1 MNDDLTAARL
11 AALTK
16 TTGWRFEVHDEVTS
30 TNALAK
36 AAAESGAPEGTV
48 IFAASQT
55 AGRGRLGR
63 TFCSPPDTGLYMSVV
78 LRPHVKAEQALR
90 ITTAAAVAAARAI
103 EQVSGKTA
111 AIKWVNDIYCD
122 DKKVCGILT
131 EAVPDPQTG
140 GLCYAVLGI
149 GINVRE
155 PVGGFPLEISGIA
168 GAVFDADDGD
178 RAVVAA
184 AVLDAFAPLYA
195 RLEDGA
201 HIAEYR
207 ARQWLCG
214 KAVTVHTP
222 TDSRAAT
229 ALCVDEQCRLVVRYD
244 SGEETALSTG
254 DVSVRAV
261 KGQ

>member
-1 MNDDLTAARL
+1 MRDDLTAARL
-11 AALTK
+11 AALAQ
-16 TTGWRFEVHDEVTS
+16 TTGWHFDVNDEVTS

-36 AAAESGAPEGTV
+36 AAAENGAPEGTV
-48 IFAASQT
+48 ILAASQT

-78 LRPHVKAEQALR
+78 LRPRVEAEKALN
-90 ITTAAAVAAARAI
+90 ITTAAAVAAAQAI
-103 EQVSGKTA
+103 EQVAGKTA

-155 PVGGFPLEISGIA
+155 PAGGFPSAIQDIA
-168 GAVFDADDGD
+168 GAVFDADGGD
-178 RAVVAA
+178 RAVMAA

-195 RLEDGA
+195 HLEDGA

-229 ALCVDEQCRLVVRYD
+229 ALFVDEQCRLVVRYD
-244 SGEETALSTG
+244 SGEEAALSTG

-261 KGQ
+261 TP